1 MMQRIPITIAAGLA
15 AAVLFIIPIKGT
27 LLAMAIALFAPLP
40 ILIVALGFG
49 HVTGL
54 GAGLLGTVL
63 IALLLHPLYG
73 ATFAATLAL
82 PCWWLAWLAQR
93 SRPAQDA
100 SEAVI
105 YYPLGRL
112 LAWIA
117 VIAGATALILI
128 GAVEATFGSY
138 AAAVQSLSAK
148 LAPLLLDMFG
158 QNGDLPGG
166 LPVKSFAALV
176 VLAMPPAMAAWSVVA
191 FSLNLWLAG
200 RVVLISQR
208 LPRPWADVPA
218 NLRLPRLCLGVLVIA
233 LAGCLLPGL
242 ARLASASIAAAAAA
256 AFALQGLAAIHAAT
270 RGARARAPLLSGLY
284 ALVFALMPWPLI
296 LSALVGIADALRPFR
311 GRNPTDLPQLP
322 PSTTTRRT
330 PWK

>member
-1 MMQRIPITIAAGLA
+1 MMQRILVTIAAGLA

-27 LLAMAIALFAPLP
+27 LLAMAIAFFAPLP
-40 ILIVALGFG
+40 ILITALGFG

-54 GAGLLGTVL
+54 GAGLLGTML

-82 PCWWLAWLAQR
+82 PSWWLAWLAQR

-100 SEAVI
+100 PEAIV

-117 VIAGATALILI
+117 AIAGATALVLI
-128 GAVEATFGSY
+128 GGIAATFGSY

-148 LAPLLLDMFG
+148 LAPLLLDTFG
-158 QNGDLPGG
+158 QNGDLPGD
-166 LPVKSFAALV
+166 LPAKSFAALI
-176 VLAMPPAMAAWSVVA
+176 VLAMPPAMAAWSVVT

-218 NLRLPRLCLGVLVIA
+218 NLRLPRLCLGVLA
-233 LAGCLLPGL
+233 LALVGCLLPGV
-242 ARLASASIAAAAAA
+242 ARIASASVAAAAGA

-270 RGARARAPLLSGLY
+270 RGSSARAPLLGGLY
-284 ALVFALMPWPLI
+284 AMVFALMPWPLV
-296 LSALVGIADALRPFR
+296 LTAFVGIADALRPFR
-311 GRNPTDLPQLP
+311 GRNPSDLAQLP
-322 PSTTTRRT
+322 PRTPTRRT
-330 PWK
+330 SWK